1 MIQILACSE
10 EYWVKYRPVVFIQSS
25 ITVLYYYYNHILLGT
40 VFPLQE
46 LVDDIRYVTQ
56 NTDIP
61 LGGPVTRVI
70 RNIPLSG

>member
-1 MIQILACSE
+1 MIQILACLE

-25 ITVLYYYYNHILLGT
+25 ITVLYYYYNNILLGT